1 MPGDSG
7 PLEHNPLTVSSL
19 WKDRF
24 RNIFGETASTPE
36 SLPGGQRRRMPGN
49 EAHKNKTGS
58 SSSILRRSS
67 GAEQFFAALQGAEG
81 LSILDLGG
89 ASQANVSFITDLG
102 HRLSSDDIAGT
113 MDQCFG
119 DGDFFENQ
127 GAASRVQRFFDQ
139 SLNFPEKYFD
149 GALVWDTLQFL
160 APGLFEE
167 TVERLLRILKP
178 GGLVLAFFSSDEKAT
193 RIPVYNYRIQDQ
205 KTLLLVPRGTFRQ
218 IQYFN
223 NRTLERFFE
232 HAQSVKFFLT
242 RDHLREIIVRR

>member
-1 MPGDSG
+1 MGLPGHT
-7 PLEHNPLTVSSL
+7 LFTVSSL

-24 RNIFGETASTPE
+24 RNIFGEATATPE
-36 SLPGGQRRRMPGN
+36 SIPGARRSRTHEN
-49 EAHKNKTGS
+49 NHQKVGS
-58 SSSILRRSS
+58 SSTIARRSN
-67 GAEQFFAALQGAEG
+67 GAEQFFAALQGTEG

-89 ASQANVSFITDLG
+89 ASQANISFITDLG

-119 DGDFFENQ
+119 DGDFFEYQ

-139 SLNFPEKYFD
+139 SLNFPEGYFD

-160 APGLFEE
+160 APGLFEQ
-167 TVERLLRILKP
+167 TVERILRIVKP
-178 GGLVLAFFSSDEKAT
+178 GGLILAFFSSDEKAT
-193 RIPVYNYRIQDQ
+193 QIPVYNYRIQDQ

-223 NRTLERFFE
+223 NRTLERFFQQ
-232 HAQSVKFFLT
+232 AQSVKFFLT